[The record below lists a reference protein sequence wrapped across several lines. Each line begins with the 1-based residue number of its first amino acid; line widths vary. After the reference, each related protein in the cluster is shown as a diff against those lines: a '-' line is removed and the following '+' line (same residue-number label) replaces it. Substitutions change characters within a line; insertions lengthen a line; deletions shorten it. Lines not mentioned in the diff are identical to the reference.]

1 MKVTKAQLKQLIKEE
16 LEKTLNEAVI
26 KGPWPGSGEEEEP
39 EREYYGSPAWQQDQD
54 QAAIERGDWSN
65 PQENFPPGYDVE
77 RLSADK
83 QWLADRPY
91 EDNPP
96 GYEYEAIQD
105 KLSSVA
111 ENAILRAVM
120 EELAPYKEYKQVQ
133 NIVQEVKLDIEEA
146 ILDAL
151 RPLAQRIQSV
161 LDDIHRDEF

>member
-54 QAAIERGDWSN
+54 MREREEEARERMLEPGSLELRPD
-65 PQENFPPGYDVE
+65 EDFP
-77 RLSADK
+77 A
-83 QWLADRPY
+83 
-91 EDNPP
+91 

-120 EELAPYKEYKQVQ
+120 EELAPYKEHKQVQ
-133 NIVQEVKLDIEEA
+133 SIVQDVKLDIEEA

-151 RPLAQRIQSV
+151 RPLAQRIQYV